1 MSSVESPPRSAAPA
15 RLPLLHDERLRGI
28 AFQIAVVAL
37 VAALF
42 LYLGA
47 NVIDNLRRQGIA
59 TGFGFLRR
67 EASFAIGMALIPFS
81 PADTYARA
89 LLVGFLNTLLVAA
102 LGILLATVLG
112 FFIGIARLSR
122 NWLVSRLA
130 LAYVE
135 IMRNTPLLLQLFVW
149 WDLLRIDAP
158 QPRAAW
164 QPLPHVYISNRGIYF
179 PVPVY
184 DPLYLWMVAAAACG
198 IAGALLLRRWAK
210 RRQALTGR
218 PLPAGWL
225 AAAAIV
231 LPPVAVFLAGG
242 APHLLDLP
250 QVTRFDFTGG
260 ESVTFEFAAMLLAL
274 GVYTAAFIGEIVRAG
289 ILAVRRG
296 QVEAAEALGLRRG
309 QTLRFVVLPQA
320 IRVIVPPLT
329 SEYLNLTKNS
339 SLAVAIGFPDLFSVG
354 GTIANQ
360 TGQVLDVTSI
370 LVAVYLSLSLL
381 TSLAMNL
388 YNRRTAL
395 VER

>member
-1 MSSVESPPRSAAPA
+1 
-15 RLPLLHDERLRGI
+15 
-28 AFQIAVVAL
+28 
-37 VAALF
+37 
-42 LYLGA
+42 
-47 NVIDNLRRQGIA
+47 
-59 TGFGFLRR
+59 
-67 EASFAIGMALIPFS
+67 
-81 PADTYARA
+81 
-89 LLVGFLNTLLVAA
+89 
-102 LGILLATVLG
+102 
-112 FFIGIARLSR
+112 
-122 NWLVSRLA
+122 
-130 LAYVE
+130 
-135 IMRNTPLLLQLFVW
+135 
-149 WDLLRIDAP
+149 
-158 QPRAAW
+158 
-164 QPLPHVYISNRGIYF
+164 
-179 PVPVY
+179 VPVY
-184 DPLYLWMVAAAACG
+184 DPLFIWMLAAAGCG
-198 IAGALLLRRWAK
+198 IAGALLLRRWAT

-231 LPPVAVFLAGG
+231 LPPIAVFFAGG

-260 ESVTFEFAAMLLAL
+260 ESVTFEFAALLLAL